1 MNQIDDLDNVFNFD
15 HDYNQHW
22 ILQKD
27 SIIVDSSFSS
37 FNDRYIM
44 IIEIINEKSNNDVF
58 FHESRY
64 DYLNDDENE
73 NNDEDDDE
81 DNDENNDENEN
92 ENDEKNDKK

>member
-1 MNQIDDLDNVFNFD
+1 M
-15 HDYNQHW
+15 
-22 ILQKD
+22 QKD
-27 SIIVDSSFSS
+27 STIVDSFVSF

-73 NNDEDDDE
+73 NDEENDEDDDE
-81 DNDENNDENEN
+81 DEN
-92 ENDEKNDKK
+92 ENDEENDKK